1 MKKIS
6 IFLAFALI
14 AVLLCPAVNA
24 TADETETFEYYEYN
38 PEAQTEELKTLTISD
53 SSPYSSRER
62 REYDE
67 EGNLNTRWMPDTAG
81 SEDGV
86 AFSNTGVLSTIAK
99 TNDPTQYDDITNTT
113 VRPYLYIG
121 IIRFHRSVDEDGEPI
136 WLHATG
142 FLEGPNVLVTAAHCC
157 YKADDGGWADDLY
170 YYPARNGTTNPRGEA
185 QRYSILV
192 PSSWKNS
199 NDHNYDWSIVTLKTA
214 IGNTTGYFG
223 KKWTSASY
231 NGTTVT
237 MTGYPQTTASVKPNF
252 IMYSSPGTV
261 SSCTNYLI
269 YTTYNSNN
277 RASGSPIYIYQ
288 NGSYIVVGVHSGR
301 SGSDAR
307 ASRITEY
314 FYNLLQEKL
323 DAYLDSQA

>member
-14 AVLLCPAVNA
+14 TVLLCPAVNA

-38 PEAQTEELKTLTISD
+38 PETQTEELKTLTISD

-67 EGNLNTRWMPDTAG
+67 EGNLDTRWMPDTAG

-86 AFSNTGVLSTIAK
+86 AFTGTGVLSTIAK
-99 TNDPTQYDDITNTT
+99 TDDPDDYSRVDETT
-113 VRPYLYIG
+113 DRPFRYIG
-121 IIRFHRSVDEDGEPI
+121 VIRYHRNLDEDGDPN
-136 WLHATG
+136 WRAASA

-157 YKADDGGWADDLY
+157 YDAEDGGWADDLY
-170 YYPARNGTTNPRGEA
+170 YYPARDGTNNEYSQV

-192 PSSWKNS
+192 PSTWKNS
-199 NDHNYDWSIVTLKTA
+199 KSDNYDWCIVTLKTA

-231 NGTTVT
+231 NGTSVT
-237 MTGYPQTTASVKPNF
+237 MTGYPHTTEADAPNY
-252 IMYSSPGTV
+252 IMYSSSGAV
-261 SSCTNYLI
+261 SSSTNYLI
-269 YTTYNSNN
+269 YTTYHSYN
-277 RASGSPIYIYQ
+277 RASGAPIYIYQ
-288 NGSYIVVGVHSGR
+288 NGSYVVIGVHTANNGNTAW
-301 SGSDAR
+301 GT
-307 ASRITEY
+307 RITEY
-314 FYNLLQEKL
+314 FYGLLQEKL
-323 DAYLDSQA
+323 DAYLDSQT

>member
-1 MKKIS
+1 MKKLS

-14 AVLLCPAVNA
+14 AVLMCPAINA

-38 PEAQTEELKTLTISD
+38 PETQTEQLKTLTISD
-53 SSPYSSRER
+53 SSTYSSRER

-67 EGNLNTRWMPDTAG
+67 EGNLDTRWMPDTAG

-86 AFSNTGVLSTIAK
+86 AFTSTGGLSTIAK
-99 TNDPTQYDDITNTT
+99 TDDPTQYDVITNTT
-113 VRPYLYIG
+113 VRPYQYIG
-121 IIRFHRSVDEDGEPI
+121 IIRYHRSVDEEGEPI
-136 WLHATG
+136 WLHASG

-157 YKADDGGWADDLY
+157 YDADDGGWADDLY
-170 YYPARNGTTNPRGEA
+170 YFPARNGTTNPRGEA

-192 PSSWKNS
+192 PSTWKNS
-199 NDHNYDWSIVTLKTA
+199 KSDNYDWCIVTLKTA

-231 NGTTVT
+231 NGTSVT
-237 MTGYPQTTASVKPNF
+237 MTGYPQTTASVRPNF
-252 IMYSSPGTV
+252 IMYSSSGYV
-261 SSCTNYLI
+261 SSCTNYLV

-288 NGSYIVVGVHSGR
+288 NGAYIAIGVHTANDGNTAW
-301 SGSDAR
+301 GT
-307 ASRITEY
+307 RITEY
-314 FYNLLQEKL
+314 FYGLLQDKL
-323 DAYLDSQA
+323 DAYLDSQT